1 MMQSHSQGKN
11 RDESSNGAGPL
22 HDITTGENSDTA
34 GLFGVDG
41 FKASVGY
48 DLTTGWGRPTWPSSY
63 RTCLTSSAARATTR
77 RTDGDRVASGSA
89 V

>member
-1 MMQSHSQGKN
+1 MMQKHSQGDN

-48 DLTTGWGRPTWPSSY
+48 DLTTGWGTPN
-63 RTCLTSSAARATTR
+63 
-77 RTDGDRVASGSA
+77 VAQFIQDLPHFLGGA
-89 V
+89 GGGE